1 MYFLERV
8 RIWSINDQN
17 LSNMASTNLFS
28 EVYAVGF
35 LYCFR
40 HVSSFAIAYDNAHIA
55 SLIAHIHKDNRAG
68 YIFNTYV
75 QETKR
80 YV

>member
-1 MYFLERV
+1 MQKKRKKQKKSVSVSE
-8 RIWSINDQN
+8 S
-17 LSNMASTNLFS
+17 LFS
-28 EVYAVGF
+28 SQTGENCWEGIN
-35 LYCFR
+35 L